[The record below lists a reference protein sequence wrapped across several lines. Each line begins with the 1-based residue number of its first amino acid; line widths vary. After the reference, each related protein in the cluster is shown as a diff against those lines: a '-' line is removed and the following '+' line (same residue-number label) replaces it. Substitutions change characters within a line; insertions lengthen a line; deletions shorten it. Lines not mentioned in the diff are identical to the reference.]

1 MFYIW
6 KNCLTRPKLTC
17 HAGHGEHG
25 ENARV
30 LGRIRRTRQHL
41 LRIADLLPQAPV
53 REEGPLG
60 KEEDPTVCDPDTSGQ
75 RLPQAP
81 SMRP

>member
-1 MFYIW
+1 M
-6 KNCLTRPKLTC
+6 PSPDLTC

-30 LGRIRRTRQHL
+30 LRGIRRTGQHL

-53 REEGPLG
+53 REEGPLRQ
-60 KEEDPTVCDPDTSGQ
+60 EEDPTVCSPDTSGQ

-81 SMRP
+81 SVRP